1 MIDKKTKEALAE
13 ALKTG
18 KTLNI
23 SLGGKSRLRIERKLP
38 FLLIYR
44 EEKEH
49 HFKIPDL
56 VKTESSYLI
65 TETSTDFN
73 SDIAILAKDL
83 AKELAE
89 LYGSVMVLE
98 VWIGAPDSKTFK
110 LKTAK
115 DKAPNTVTAFRNGLE
130 NFCKSY
136 QGLTVEVEENHTR
149 RPEYFGDFLTLKQCQ
164 EAGILLMGLEI
175 PPFFQNQANNEFY
188 YLVFKEFKFAFSSI
202 LRKAV
207 YEFLRVQTSFD
218 IQNYQRLGSTM
229 VDEKVWEVDRRLS
242 EIEAKYQFLLLISPT
257 NTMQAKEE
265 FISNQYRKNPKFLYR
280 NLPIDPDRLKE
291 ELFRIDIQGIQDPT
305 LSFLYTEKR
314 EELEKQITMLKERG
328 TKNFM
333 YSSIRLYSS
342 PGVELYETAKLL
354 LKTLPP
360 DHFEEIEWVDP
371 YDMAKFCTDEIERYR
386 EAYPELNSTVE
397 VKNDIVGML
406 VSRGQLYIG
415 SSFKVPKSR
424 IDALVHHEV
433 GTHVLTYYNGKMQ
446 PFGQLSNGFA
456 DYDEL
461 QEGLAVLAEYLV
473 GGLTNN
479 RLRTLAARVIAGRS
493 VTEGMTFEETY
504 HTLSSEYNASPE
516 QAFQITAR
524 AYQGGGCT
532 KDIIYL
538 RGLIKLI
545 DYLQDGG
552 DLESL
557 YVGKIGFKHIPL
569 MQELRIRE
577 IIKPSPLTPSYL
589 KTDLAQERL
598 RKLRDGL
605 TLPELVN

>member
-18 KTLNI
+18 KVLNL
-23 SLGGKSRLRIERKLP
+23 SLGEKSRIRIERRLP
-38 FLLIYR
+38 FLLVYR
-44 EEKEH
+44 KEPQD
-49 HFKIPDL
+49 HFKVADL
-56 VKTESSYLI
+56 VRTESSYLI
-65 TETSTDFN
+65 AEPNTDFN
-73 SDIAILAKDL
+73 SDIALL
-83 AKELAE
+83 VKELTKEVAE
-89 LYGSVMVLE
+89 EYGSVMVLE
-98 VWIGAPDSKTFK
+98 VWMGKPDSKTFV

-115 DKAPNTVTAFRNGLE
+115 DKAPNTVKAFQDGLE
-130 NFCKSY
+130 AFCQTRQELNVK
-136 QGLTVEVEENHTR
+136 VEETVTR
-149 RPEYFGDFLTLKQCQ
+149 HPTQLPDFLTLKQCQ
-164 EAGILLMGLEI
+164 EAGIYLMGLEI
-175 PPFFQNQANNEFY
+175 PPFFQNMTANEFY
-188 YLVFKEFKFAFSSI
+188 FLVFKEFKLAFSNI

-207 YEFLRVQTSFD
+207 YEFIRVQTSFD

-265 FISNQYRKNPKFLYR
+265 FIANQHRKNPKFLYR

-342 PGVELYETAKLL
+342 PGVELHETAKLL

-360 DHFEEIEWVDP
+360 DDFEEIEWVDP
-371 YDMAKFCTDEIERYR
+371 YDMAKYCSEEIAQYR
-386 EAYPELNSTVE
+386 ATYPELDSKVE

-415 SSFKVPKSR
+415 SSFKVPKRR
-424 IDALVHHEV
+424 IKALINHEV

-446 PFGQLSNGFA
+446 SFGQMSSGFA

-461 QEGLAVLAEYLV
+461 QEGLAVLSEYLV

-479 RLRTLAARVIAGRS
+479 RLRTLAARVIAGRA

-504 HTLSSEYNASPE
+504 HTLTSEYNASPE

-545 DYLQDGG
+545 DYLQHGG
-552 DLESL
+552 ELEPL

-569 MQELRIRE
+569 IQELRIRD
-577 IIKPSPLTPSYL
+577 IIKPSPLIPSFL
-589 KTDLAQERL
+589 KSDFAQERL
-598 RKLRDGL
+598 KKLKDGL

>member
-1 MIDKKTKEALAE
+1 MIDKKSKEALRD
-13 ALKTG
+13 ALRTG
-18 KTLNI
+18 EQLNL
-23 SLGGKSRLRIERKLP
+23 SLGGKSRLRIERRLP

-44 EEKEH
+44 EEKED
-49 HFKIPDL
+49 HFKVPDL
-56 VKTESSYLI
+56 VRMESSFLI
-65 TETSTDFN
+65 TESSTDFN
-73 SDIAILAKDL
+73 SDIALLVKDL

-89 LYGSVMVLE
+89 EYGSVMVLE
-98 VWIGAPDSKTFK
+98 VWVGDPDSKSFV

-115 DKAPNTVTAFRNGLE
+115 DKAPNTVKAFQDGLG

-136 QGLTVEVEENHTR
+136 PELDVKVEESTIRH
-149 RPEYFGDFLTLKQCQ
+149 PEHLADFLTLKQCQ

-175 PPFFQNQANNEFY
+175 PSFFQNRSSNEFY
-188 YLVFKEFKFAFSSI
+188 YIVFKEFKLAFSNI
-202 LRKAV
+202 LRKAL

-242 EIEAKYQFLLLISPT
+242 EIEAKYQFLLLISPI

-265 FISNQYRKNPKFLYR
+265 FIANQHRKNPRFLYR

-360 DHFEEIEWVDP
+360 DDFEDLEWVDP
-371 YDMAKFCTDEIERYR
+371 YDMAKYCSEEIAQYR
-386 EAYPELNSTVE
+386 EVYPELDAKVE

-415 SSFKVPKSR
+415 SSFKVPKQR
-424 IDALVHHEV
+424 IKALVHHEI
-433 GTHVLTYYNGKMQ
+433 GTHVLTFYNGKMQ
-446 PFGQLSNGFA
+446 PFGQMSSGFA

-479 RLRTLAARVIAGRS
+479 RLRTLAARVIAGRE
-493 VTEGMTFEETY
+493 VTEGLTFEETY
-504 HTLSSEYNASPE
+504 HSLTSDYNALPE

-545 DYLQDGG
+545 DYLQNGG

-569 MQELRIRE
+569 IQELRIRD
-577 IIKPSPLTPSYL
+577 IIKPSPLVPSYL
-589 KTDLAQERL
+589 KTDFAQDRL
-598 RKLRDGL
+598 KKLRDGL

>member
-1 MIDKKTKEALAE
+1 MIDKKTKEELTE

-18 KTLNI
+18 EMLDL
-23 SLGGKSRLRIERKLP
+23 SLGKKSRLRIERRLP

-44 EEKEH
+44 EEKQD
-49 HFKIPDL
+49 HFKVPDL
-56 VKTESSYLI
+56 VRMESSYLI
-65 TETSTDFN
+65 TEFSTDFN
-73 SDIAILAKDL
+73 SDIALLVKEL
-83 AKELAE
+83 TKELAE
-89 LYGSVMVLE
+89 EYGSVMVLE
-98 VWIGAPDSKTFK
+98 VWIGKPGSNSFVI
-110 LKTAK
+110 KTAK
-115 DKAPNTVTAFRNGLE
+115 DKAPNTLKALKSGLKK
-130 NFCKSY
+130 FCKSQ
-136 QGLTVEVEENHTR
+136 QGLDVQVEESIIRH
-149 RPEYFGDFLTLKQCQ
+149 PDHLADFLTLKQCQ
-164 EAGILLMGLEI
+164 EAGIFLMGLEI
-175 PPFFQNQANNEFY
+175 PPFFQNKANKEFY
-188 YLVFKEFKFAFSSI
+188 YLVFKEFKIAFSNI

-207 YEFLRVQTSFD
+207 YEFIRVQTSFD
-218 IQNYQRLGSTM
+218 IQNYQRLGSVM

-242 EIEAKYQFLLLISPT
+242 EIEAKYQFLLLISPI

-265 FISNQYRKNPKFLYR
+265 FIANRHRNNPKFLYR

-291 ELFRIDIQGIQDPT
+291 ELFQIDIKGIEDPT

-342 PGVELYETAKLL
+342 PGVDLHETAKLL

-360 DHFEEIEWVDP
+360 DNFEDVEYVEA
-371 YDMAKFCTDEIERYR
+371 YEMAKICTDEIKEYR
-386 EAYPELNSTVE
+386 TIYPQLNAKVE

-415 SSFKVPKSR
+415 SSFKIPKKR
-424 IDALVHHEV
+424 IKALVHHEI
-433 GTHVLTYYNGKMQ
+433 GTHVLTFYNGQMQ
-446 PFGQLSNGFA
+446 SFGQMSSGFA
-456 DYDEL
+456 GYDEL

-473 GGLTNN
+473 GGLTKN
-479 RLRTLAARVIAGRS
+479 RLRTLAARVIAGRA
-493 VTEGMTFEETY
+493 VTEGMSFEETY
-504 HTLSSEYNASPE
+504 HTLTADYNALPE

-545 DYLQDGG
+545 DYLQSGG
-552 DLESL
+552 ELEPL

-569 MQELRIRE
+569 IQELRIRE
-577 IIKPSPLTPSYL
+577 IIKPSPLTPNYL
-589 KTDLAQERL
+589 VTEIAQERL
-598 RKLRDGL
+598 KKLKDGL

>member
-1 MIDKKTKEALAE
+1 MIDKKTKEALTE

-18 KTLNI
+18 EMLDL
-23 SLGGKSRLRIERKLP
+23 SLGEKSRLRIERRLP

-44 EEKEH
+44 KEKQDH
-49 HFKIPDL
+49 IKVPDL
-56 VKTESSYLI
+56 VRMESSYLI
-65 TETSTDFN
+65 TEFSTDFN
-73 SDIAILAKDL
+73 SDIALL
-83 AKELAE
+83 AKELTKELAE
-89 LYGSVMVLE
+89 EYGSVMLLE
-98 VWIGAPDSKTFK
+98 VWIGKQESNSFVI
-110 LKTAK
+110 KTAK
-115 DKAPNTVTAFRNGLE
+115 DKAPNTVNALKSGLQK
-130 NFCKSY
+130 FC
-136 QGLTVEVEENHTR
+136 ETR
-149 RPEYFGDFLTLKQCQ
+149 QELNVQVKESIIRHPDHLVDFLTLKQCQ
-164 EAGILLMGLEI
+164 EAGIFLMGLEI
-175 PPFFQNQANNEFY
+175 PPFFQNKAKKEFY
-188 YLVFKEFKFAFSSI
+188 YMVFKEFKIAFSNL

-207 YEFLRVQTSFD
+207 YEFIRVQTSFD
-218 IQNYQRLGSTM
+218 IQNYQRLGSIT

-242 EIEAKYQFLLLISPT
+242 EIEAKYQFLLLISPI

-265 FISNQYRKNPKFLYR
+265 FIANRHRKNPKFLYR

-291 ELFRIDIQGIQDPT
+291 ELFQIDIRSIEDPT

-342 PGVELYETAKLL
+342 PGVDLHETAKLL

-360 DHFEEIEWVDP
+360 DNFEDAEYVEA
-371 YDMAKFCTDEIERYR
+371 YEMAKICTDEIKEYR
-386 EAYPELNSTVE
+386 KVYPQLNSKVE

-415 SSFKVPKSR
+415 SSFKIPKKR
-424 IDALVHHEV
+424 IKALVHHEI
-433 GTHVLTYYNGKMQ
+433 GTHVLTFYNGQMQ
-446 PFGQLSNGFA
+446 PFGQMSSGFA

-479 RLRTLAARVIAGRS
+479 RLRTLAARVIAGRA
-493 VTEGMTFEETY
+493 VTEGMSFEETY
-504 HTLSSEYNASPE
+504 HTLTSDYNALPE

-545 DYLQDGG
+545 DYLQSGG
-552 DLESL
+552 ELEPL

-569 MQELRIRE
+569 IQELRIRD
-577 IIKPSPLTPSYL
+577 IIKPSPLTPHYF
-589 KTDLAQERL
+589 KTDVAQDRL
-598 RKLRDGL
+598 KKLKEGL
-605 TLPELVN
+605 TLPELAN

>member
-1 MIDKKTKEALAE
+1 MIDKKTKEALTE

-18 KTLNI
+18 NVLNL
-23 SLGGKSRLRIERKLP
+23 SLGGKSRIKIERRLP
-38 FLLIYR
+38 FLLVYR
-44 EEKEH
+44 EEKQD
-49 HFKIPDL
+49 HFKVPDL
-56 VKTESSYLI
+56 VRMESSYLI
-65 TETSTDFN
+65 TESSNDFN
-73 SDIAILAKDL
+73 SEIAILAKDL

-89 LYGSVMVLE
+89 QYGSVMLLE
-98 VWIGAPDSKTFK
+98 VWIGKPESKSFV

-115 DKAPNTVTAFRNGLE
+115 DKAPNTVKAFQDGLE
-130 NFCKSY
+130 VFCQTHSELNVKVEADVIRHPEH
-136 QGLTVEVEENHTR
+136 LT
-149 RPEYFGDFLTLKQCQ
+149 DFLTLKQCQ
-164 EAGILLMGLEI
+164 EAGIYLMGLEI
-175 PPFFQNQANNEFY
+175 PPFFQNQANKEFY
-188 YLVFKEFKFAFSSI
+188 YLVFKEFKLAFSNI

-207 YEFLRVQTSFD
+207 YEFIRVQTSFD
-218 IQNYQRLGSTM
+218 IQNYQRLGSTT
-229 VDEKVWEVDRRLS
+229 VDEKVWEVDKMLS
-242 EIEAKYQFLLLISPT
+242 EIESKYQFLLLISPT

-265 FISNQYRKNPKFLYR
+265 FISNHHRKNPKFLYR

-291 ELFRIDIQGIQDPT
+291 ELFRIDIQSIQDPT

-342 PGVELYETAKLL
+342 PGVELHETAKLL

-360 DHFEEIEWVDP
+360 DIFEDIEWVDA
-371 YDMAKFCTDEIERYR
+371 YDMAKYCTAEIDQYR
-386 EAYPELNSTVE
+386 EIYPELNSKVE

-415 SSFKVPKSR
+415 SSFQVPKQR
-424 IDALVHHEV
+424 IKALVHHEV
-433 GTHVLTYYNGKMQ
+433 GTHVLTFYNGKMQ
-446 PFGQLSNGFA
+446 SFGQMSSGFA

-479 RLRTLAARVIAGRS
+479 RLRTLAARVVAGRA

-504 HTLSSEYNASPE
+504 HMLTSEYEALPE

-545 DYLQDGG
+545 DYLQKGG
-552 DLESL
+552 DLEPL

-569 MQELRIRE
+569 IQELRIRG

-589 KTDLAQERL
+589 KTEFAQRRL
-598 RKLRDGL
+598 KELKEGL

>member
-1 MIDKKTKEALAE
+1 MIDKKTKEALTE

-18 KTLNI
+18 NVLNL
-23 SLGGKSRLRIERKLP
+23 SLGGKSRIRIERRLP

-44 EEKEH
+44 EEKQD
-49 HFKIPDL
+49 HFKVPDL
-56 VKTESSYLI
+56 VRMESSYLI
-65 TETSTDFN
+65 TESSTDFN
-73 SDIAILAKDL
+73 SDIALL
-83 AKELAE
+83 AKELSKELAE
-89 LYGSVMVLE
+89 EYGSVMVLE
-98 VWIGAPDSKTFK
+98 VWIGKPDSKSFK

-115 DKAPNTVTAFRNGLE
+115 DKAPNTVKAFQDGLQA
-130 NFCKSY
+130 FCRTHPE
-136 QGLTVEVEENHTR
+136 LTVQVEENIIRH
-149 RPEYFGDFLTLKQCQ
+149 PDHLADFLTLKQCQ
-164 EAGILLMGLEI
+164 EAGIYLMGLEI
-175 PPFFQNQANNEFY
+175 PPFFQSHANKEFY
-188 YLVFKEFKFAFSSI
+188 YLVFKEFKLAFSNI

-207 YEFLRVQTSFD
+207 YEFIRVQTSFD
-218 IQNYQRLGSTM
+218 IQNYQRLGSTV
-229 VDEKVWEVDRRLS
+229 VDEKVWEVDKQLS

-265 FISNQYRKNPKFLYR
+265 FIANQHRKNPKFLYR

-291 ELFRIDIQGIQDPT
+291 ELFRIDIRGIQDPT

-314 EELEKQITMLKERG
+314 EEIEKQITMLKERG

-333 YSSIRLYSS
+333 YSSIRLYST
-342 PGVELYETAKLL
+342 PGVELHETAKLL

-360 DHFEEIEWVDP
+360 DDFEDIEWIDP
-371 YDMAKFCTDEIERYR
+371 YDMAKYCMAEIEEYR
-386 EAYPELNSTVE
+386 KIYPALNSKVE

-415 SSFKVPKSR
+415 SSFKVPKQR
-424 IDALVHHEV
+424 IKALVHHEV
-433 GTHVLTYYNGKMQ
+433 GTHVLTFYNGKMQ
-446 PFGQLSNGFA
+446 SFGQMSSGFA

-479 RLRTLAARVIAGRS
+479 RLRTLAARVIAGRA

-504 HTLSSEYNASPE
+504 HTLTAEYNSSPE

-545 DYLQDGG
+545 DYLQNGG
-552 DLESL
+552 DLEPL
-557 YVGKIGFKHIPL
+557 YVGKIGFKHIAL
-569 MQELRIRE
+569 IQELRIRD
-577 IIKPSPLTPSYL
+577 IIKPSPLSPSYL
-589 KTDLAQERL
+589 KTDFAQERL
-598 RKLRDGL
+598 QKLKEGL

>member
-1 MIDKKTKEALAE
+1 MIDKQTKEALTE

-18 KTLNI
+18 NVLQL
-23 SLGGKSRLRIERKLP
+23 SLGDKSLIRIERRLP

-44 EEKEH
+44 EQPEDYY
-49 HFKIPDL
+49 KISDL

-65 TETSTDFN
+65 TESSVDFN
-73 SDIAILAKDL
+73 SDIALL
-83 AKELAE
+83 VKELARE
-89 LYGSVMVLE
+89 LSEEYGTMMVLE
-98 VWIGAPDSKTFK
+98 VWVGPPDSKSFV

-115 DKAPNTVTAFRNGLE
+115 EKAPNTVKAFQKGLE
-130 NFCKSY
+130 DFCSTYTHLK
-136 QGLTVEVEENHTR
+136 VEIAVDTIRHPVHLE
-149 RPEYFGDFLTLKQCQ
+149 DFLTLKQCQ
-164 EAGILLMGLEI
+164 ESGIYLMGLEI
-175 PPFFQNQANNEFY
+175 PPFFQNHETHEFF
-188 YLVFKEFKFAFSSI
+188 YLVFEEFKIGFSNI

-207 YEFLRVQTSFD
+207 YEFVRVQTSFD
-218 IQNYQRLGSTM
+218 IQNYQRLGTTE
-229 VDEKVWEVDRRLS
+229 VDEAVWEVDRELS
-242 EIEAKYQFLLLISPT
+242 DIESKYQFLLLISPI

-265 FISNQYRKNPKFLYR
+265 FVANNYQKNPKFLYR

-291 ELFRIDIQGIQDPT
+291 ELFRIDIRSIEDPT

-342 PGVELYETAKLL
+342 PGVKLYETAKDI

-360 DHFEEIEWVDP
+360 DHLEEVAWVDA
-371 YDMAKFCTDEIERYR
+371 YDMAKFCMEEIEQYKRI
-386 EAYPELNSTVE
+386 YPELDAKVE

-415 SSFKVPKSR
+415 SSFKIPEQR
-424 IDALVHHEV
+424 IKALINHEV
-433 GTHVLTYYNGKMQ
+433 GTHVLTFYNGKMQ
-446 PFGQLSNGFA
+446 PFGQMSSGFA

-473 GGLTNN
+473 GGLTGS
-479 RLRTLAARVIAGRS
+479 RLRTLAARVIAGRA

-504 HTLSSEYNASPE
+504 DTLTEEYDALPE

-545 DYLQDGG
+545 EYLQDGG
-552 DLESL
+552 ELEPL

-569 MQELRIRE
+569 IQDLRIRD
-577 IIKPSPLTPSYL
+577 IIKTSPLAPSYL
-589 KTDLAQERL
+589 KTDCAQERL
-598 RKLRDGL
+598 KKIKEGL
-605 TLPELVN
+605 TLTELVN

>member
-1 MIDKKTKEALAE
+1 MIDAKTKEAFTE
-13 ALKTG
+13 ALKSG
-18 KTLNI
+18 NVLQL
-23 SLGGKSRLRIERKLP
+23 SLGDKSLIRIERRLP

-44 EEKEH
+44 RQPH
-49 HFKIPDL
+49 DYYRIPDL

-65 TETSTDFN
+65 TESNVDFN
-73 SDIAILAKDL
+73 SDIALMV
-83 AKELAE
+83 KELARE
-89 LYGSVMVLE
+89 LAEEYGSVMVLE
-98 VWIGAPDSKTFK
+98 VWVGSPGSRSFV

-115 DKAPNTVTAFRNGLE
+115 GKAPNTVKAFQKGLE
-130 NFCKSY
+130 DFSSTYAN
-136 QGLTVEVEENHTR
+136 LMVEVVEDTIRHPIQLE
-149 RPEYFGDFLTLKQCQ
+149 DFLTLKQCQ
-164 EAGILLMGLEI
+164 EAGIYLMGLEI
-175 PPFFQNQANNEFY
+175 PPFFQNHENNEFF
-188 YLVFKEFKFAFSSI
+188 YLVFEEFRLSFSNI

-207 YEFLRVQTSFD
+207 YEFIRVQTSFD
-218 IQNYQRLGSTM
+218 IQNYQRLGSTE
-229 VDEKVWEVDRRLS
+229 VDETVWEVDRQLS
-242 EIEAKYQFLLLISPT
+242 EIEAKYQFLLLISPI

-265 FISNQYRKNPKFLYR
+265 FVADNHQKNPKFLYR

-291 ELFRIDIQGIQDPT
+291 ELFGIDIRSIEDPT

-342 PGVELYETAKLL
+342 PGVKLYETAKDL
-354 LKTLPP
+354 LKTLSP
-360 DHFEEIEWVDP
+360 DHLEEVEWVDA
-371 YDMAKFCTDEIERYR
+371 YDMAKICREEIERYKKT
-386 EAYPELNSTVE
+386 YPELDSKVE

-415 SSFKVPKSR
+415 SSFKVPKQR
-424 IDALVHHEV
+424 IKALVHHEV
-433 GTHVLTYYNGKMQ
+433 GTHVLTFYNGKMQ
-446 PFGQLSNGFA
+446 PFGQMSNGFA

-473 GGLTNN
+473 GGLTGT
-479 RLRTLAARVIAGRS
+479 RLRTLAARVIAGRA

-504 HTLSSEYNASPE
+504 HVLTEEYDALPE

-538 RGLIKLI
+538 RGLMKLI
-545 DYLQDGG
+545 EFLQNGG
-552 DLESL
+552 ELEPL

-569 MQELRIRE
+569 IQELRIRD
-577 IIKPSPLTPSYL
+577 IIKPSPLAPSYL
-589 KTDLAQERL
+589 KTDFAQERL
-598 RKLRDGL
+598 KKLKEGL

>member
-1 MIDKKTKEALAE
+1 MIDKETKEALTH

-18 KTLNI
+18 KVLNL
-23 SLGGKSRLRIERKLP
+23 SLGGINRLRIERRLP

-44 EEKEH
+44 EEKQH

-56 VKTESSYLI
+56 VKMESSYLI
-65 TETSTDFN
+65 TEASTDFN

-83 AKELAE
+83 AKEIAE
-89 LYGSVMVLE
+89 EYGSVMVLE
-98 VWIGAPDSKTFK
+98 VWIGKPESKTFV

-115 DKAPNTVTAFRNGLE
+115 EKAPNTVKALQDGLVQ
-130 NFCKSY
+130 FC
-136 QGLTVEVEENHTR
+136 QTHPELNVVVEETGIRH
-149 RPEYFGDFLTLKQCQ
+149 PDHLADFLTIKQCQ
-164 EAGILLMGLEI
+164 ESGIYLMGLEI
-175 PPFFQNQANNEFY
+175 PPFFQNHDSKEFY
-188 YLVFKEFKFAFSSI
+188 YLVFKAFKLAFSGI
-202 LRKAV
+202 LRKSV
-207 YEFLRVQTSFD
+207 YEFIRVQTSFD

-229 VDEKVWEVDRRLS
+229 VDDKVWEVDRRLS
-242 EIEAKYQFLLLISPT
+242 EIEAKYQFLLLISPV

-265 FISNQYRKNPKFLYR
+265 FTANNFTKNPKFLYR

-291 ELFRIDIQGIQDPT
+291 ELFRIDIQGIEDPT

-342 PGVELYETAKLL
+342 PGVELYETAKHI

-360 DHFEEIEWVDP
+360 DHFEEIEWIDA
-371 YDMAKFCTDEIERYR
+371 YDMAKYCASEIEQYR
-386 EAYPELNSTVE
+386 ESFPDLDAKVE

-415 SSFKVPKSR
+415 SSFKIPKQR
-424 IDALVHHEV
+424 IKALVHHEI
-433 GTHVLTYYNGKMQ
+433 GTHVLTFYNGKMQ
-446 PFGQLSNGFA
+446 SFGQMSSGFA

-479 RLRTLAARVIAGRS
+479 RLRTLAARVIAGRA

-504 HTLSSEYNASPE
+504 HALTEEYNASPE

-524 AYQGGGCT
+524 TYQGGGCT

-545 DYLQDGG
+545 EYLQNEG

-569 MQELRIRE
+569 IQELRIRD
-577 IIKPSPLTPSYL
+577 IIKPSPLIPSFL
-589 KTDLAQERL
+589 KTDFAQERL
-598 RKLRDGL
+598 KKLKDGL
-605 TLPELVN
+605 TLSELVN

>member
-1 MIDKKTKEALAE
+1 MIDKKTKEALTE
-13 ALKTG
+13 ALITG
-18 KTLNI
+18 NVLNL
-23 SLGGKSRLRIERKLP
+23 SLGGKNRIRIERRLP

-44 EEKEH
+44 DQKQD
-49 HFKIPDL
+49 HFKIPNL
-56 VKTESSYLI
+56 VRTESSYLI
-65 TETSTDFN
+65 TDSGTDFN
-73 SDIAILAKDL
+73 SDIAILV
-83 AKELAE
+83 KELTKE
-89 LYGSVMVLE
+89 LSEEYGSVMVLE
-98 VWIGAPDSKTFK
+98 VWIGNPDSKSFV

-115 DKAPNTVTAFRNGLE
+115 DKAPNTVKAFQDGLE
-130 NFCKSY
+130 AYCK
-136 QGLTVEVEENHTR
+136 QKDLTVRVEKSTIRHPSHLE
-149 RPEYFGDFLTLKQCQ
+149 EFLTLKQCQ
-164 EAGILLMGLEI
+164 EAGIYLMGLEI
-175 PPFFQNQANNEFY
+175 PPFFQNQNRKEFF
-188 YLVFKEFKFAFSSI
+188 YLVFKDFKLAFSNI

-207 YEFLRVQTSFD
+207 YEFIRVQTSFD
-218 IQNYQRLGSTM
+218 IPNYQRLGSTE
-229 VDEKVWEVDRRLS
+229 VDKKVWEVDKQLS
-242 EIEAKYQFLLLISPT
+242 DIEAKYQFLLLISPI

-265 FISNQYRKNPKFLYR
+265 FIANRHSKNPKFLYR

-291 ELFRIDIQGIQDPT
+291 ELFRIDIRAIEDPT

-342 PGVELYETAKLL
+342 PGVELHETAKLI
-354 LKTLPP
+354 LKTLPS
-360 DHFEEIEWVDP
+360 DSYEEVEWIDP
-371 YDMAKFCTDEIERYR
+371 YDMAKYCMDEIEHYR
-386 EAYPELNSTVE
+386 KIYPELDSKVE

-406 VSRGQLYIG
+406 VSKGQLYIG
-415 SSFKVPKSR
+415 SSFKVPIQR
-424 IDALVHHEV
+424 IKALVHHEI
-433 GTHVLTYYNGKMQ
+433 GTHVLTFYNGKIQ
-446 PFGQLSNGFA
+446 PFGQMSSGFA

-504 HTLSSEYNASPE
+504 HTLTQEYSALPE
-516 QAFQITAR
+516 QAFEITAR

-545 DYLQDGG
+545 NYLRDGG
-552 DLESL
+552 ELEPL

-569 MQELRIRE
+569 IQELRIRD
-577 IIKPSPLTPSYL
+577 IIKPAPLVPSYL
-589 KTDLAQERL
+589 KTDYAQERL
-598 RKLRDGL
+598 QKLMNGL
-605 TLPELVN
+605 SLPELVN